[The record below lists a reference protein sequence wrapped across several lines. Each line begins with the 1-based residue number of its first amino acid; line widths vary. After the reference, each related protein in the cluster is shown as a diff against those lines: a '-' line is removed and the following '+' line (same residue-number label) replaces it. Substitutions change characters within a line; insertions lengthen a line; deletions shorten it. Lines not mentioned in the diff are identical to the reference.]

1 MKQKKY
7 IPAVTLIGFGIYFY
21 LMKSTIIPFDGF
33 YTWPTLLAIVGIAF
47 SVQFY
52 VGNDPES
59 ILPGILL
66 FGLGVHFHL
75 RHFIHFWPDDT
86 SILFLLLAIGFLL
99 RAQKTKQG
107 NLPGLVF
114 LMIAIIQMFYSKM
127 KPLPYNLEN
136 GLFGITAF
144 WPILIII
151 VGVYFLLNKKK

>member
-21 LMKSTIIPFDGF
+21 LMKSAIIPFEGF

-47 SVQFY
+47 ILQFSI
-52 VGNDPES
+52 GNDPES
-59 ILPGILL
+59 ILPGVLL
-66 FGLGVHFHL
+66 FGLGAHFHL
-75 RHFIHFWPDDT
+75 KKMIQFWPDDL

-99 RAQKTKQG
+99 RSQKSKQSY
-107 NLPGLVF
+107 LPGIVF
-114 LMIAIIQMFYSKM
+114 LIIAIFQMFYSKM
-127 KPLPYNLEN
+127 EPLPYNLEN

-144 WPILIII
+144 WPILMMI